1 MYRAFIVD
9 LKFPIDMMAQKQKA
23 TLWTVATSLVL
34 IVVTGC
40 GSSSPGVKKA
50 QTALEEQDYER
61 ALTNVETAL
70 EEDST
75 DTVAFLLRATILREQ
90 ADSTM
95 TPDKYTGLHQ
105 RAWEAEEQA
114 LSIDGGLRE
123 TVQSRRAE
131 VYGQEWTRGTLAYN
145 RANKNQREELYR
157 QAVSFFGAA
166 GIVQADSARPLL
178 NEAFAR
184 LRMGERKA
192 VIPVL
197 EKYVER
203 AETPKKKAYKVLGQ
217 LYMERDNRAA
227 IDLLD
232 KATRD
237 HPDDQ
242 ELQALRLNA
251 YNRAGV
257 VDQALAAYRD
267 QIKRRPNNAMYRYNY
282 GALLLEAERY
292 TGAIAQLDSAV
303 ALRPS
308 HVGSQ
313 YNLGAAYVN
322 AALARDDSIAALE
335 GGQDVTR
342 SDTTGRQERIDA
354 LAKKRERFFQK
365 AIPPLER
372 ARKMSTAG
380 STLRQ
385 DACRALM
392 VAYVQ
397 TGRPNRAA
405 QVESCTGFTT
415 PNAR

>member
-1 MYRAFIVD
+1 
-9 LKFPIDMMAQKQKA
+9 MA
-23 TLWTVATSLVL
+23 ATSLILMVAM
-34 IVVTGC
+34 GC

-50 QTALEEQDYER
+50 RTALEQQDYER

-75 DTVAFLLRATILREQ
+75 DTEAYLLRATILRER

-95 TPDKYTGLHQ
+95 PPDEYTDLHQ
-105 RAWEAEEQA
+105 RAWEAEEEA
-114 LSIDGGLRE
+114 LSVDRDLRG

-131 VYGQEWTRGTLAYN
+131 VYDQEWTRGTLAYN
-145 RANKNQREELYR
+145 RANKNRREELYR

-166 GIVQADSARPLL
+166 GIAQADSARPLL

-184 LRMGERKA
+184 LRLGERSA

-197 EKYVER
+197 ETYVER
-203 AETPKKKAYKVLGQ
+203 AETPKKKGYKVLGK
-217 LYMERDNRAA
+217 LYMERDNRTAV
-227 IDLLD
+227 DLLD
-232 KATRD
+232 QATRD
-237 HPDDQ
+237 HPNDQ

-257 VDQALAAYRD
+257 VDQALEAYRE
-267 QIKRRPNNAMYRYNY
+267 QIERQPTNAAYRYNY

-335 GGQDVTR
+335 AGQAATR
-342 SDTTGRQERIDA
+342 SDTTSREERIDA
-354 LAKKRERFFQK
+354 LAKKREHFFQQ

-405 QVESCTGFTT
+405 QVESCTGFTR
-415 PNAR
+415 PSAR